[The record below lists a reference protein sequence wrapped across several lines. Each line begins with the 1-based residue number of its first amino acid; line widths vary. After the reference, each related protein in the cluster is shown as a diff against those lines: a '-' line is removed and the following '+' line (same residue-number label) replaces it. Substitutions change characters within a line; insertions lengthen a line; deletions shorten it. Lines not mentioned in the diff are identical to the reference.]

1 MEHEGV
7 LKLKHVLT
15 VASLFRTACPLCSK
29 QLLFQMIGENERK
42 LSVAYKLDY
51 SERNWMLTQKLT
63 SKYSPSVGKDSI

>member
-51 SERNWMLTQKLT
+51 SERN
-63 SKYSPSVGKDSI
+63 